1 MDSGISKY
9 SCKICKRDYETYNGI
24 WKHNKKYHIKN
35 NTNIKNTSLK
45 LPESPESPPEIILK
59 TRNKLSCEYCSK
71 ILSRIDNLKVHEE
84 KCKLKNT
91 SKIVILEKTIEEM
104 KAENN
109 KINILESK
117 IKKLENN
124 TMKKVIN
131 NYNNCGNMITNNK
144 LIINKI
150 GTENLLEL
158 KNTEITDIF
167 NKEIESVILF
177 IELINFNER
186 LPENHSFCT
195 TSLES
200 KYLSTYNSETNT
212 IDKDRKKYFFDKLLD
227 TSIKRLEILY
237 NSNKKKIAETRQKQ
251 IEENINNLK
260 KMKESSFSNKI
271 MKEMIN
277 KLNLLSYN
285 KKEIV
290 KNTWAKDE
298 SSDDFQKDLEREDSP
313 RYIEYKKSKEQSNVE
328 SSSEFITTD
337 SVAKKVALSLKK
349 TKKPIIKIDDSLNE
363 TNTENDVD
371 ITKQV
376 FIDMYGN

>member
-1 MDSGISKY
+1 MTFNCEKCNKEY
-9 SCKICKRDYETYNGI
+9 SSYQSLWN
-24 WKHNKKYHIKN
+24 HNKIYH
-35 NTNIKNTSLK
+35 NTNITESTGVATGKNCKKYYICDLCTKKFTRRNNMNHHKLNTCPKKDVQVTKTEISELK
-45 LPESPESPPEIILK
+45 DVI
-59 TRNKLSCEYCSK
+59 NKLETK
-71 ILSRIDNLKVHEE
+71 ID
-84 KCKLKNT
+84 
-91 SKIVILEKTIEEM
+91 KIS
-104 KAENN
+104 N
-109 KINILESK
+109 
-117 IKKLENN
+117 
-124 TMKKVIN
+124 KKVIN

-212 IDKDRKKYFFDKLLD
+212 IDKDRKKYFFDKLLE

-285 KKEIV
+285 KKEII

-298 SSDDFQKDLEREDSP
+298 SDDDDFQKDLEREDSP
-313 RYIEYKKSKEQSNVE
+313 RYIEYKKSKESDKIKSNVE
-328 SSSEFITTD
+328 TTSEFITTD

-349 TKKPIIKIDDSLNE
+349 TKKPIIKIENSLDE

>member
-1 MDSGISKY
+1 MTFNCEKCIKEY
-9 SCKICKRDYETYNGI
+9 SSYQSLWN
-24 WKHNKKYHIKN
+24 HNKLYHNTTITEITGVTTGKNCKKYYICNLCTKKFTRRN
-35 NTNIKNTSLK
+35 NMNHHKLNTCPKKDIQVTKIEISELK
-45 LPESPESPPEIILK
+45 DVI
-59 TRNKLSCEYCSK
+59 NKLETK
-71 ILSRIDNLKVHEE
+71 ID
-84 KCKLKNT
+84 
-91 SKIVILEKTIEEM
+91 KIS
-104 KAENN
+104 N
-109 KINILESK
+109 
-117 IKKLENN
+117 
-124 TMKKVIN
+124 KKVIN

-298 SSDDFQKDLEREDSP
+298 SSDDFQKDLEHEDSP
-313 RYIEYKKSKEQSNVE
+313 RYIEYKKSKESDKIKSNVE
-328 SSSEFITTD
+328 TTSEFITTD
-337 SVAKKVALSLKK
+337 SVAKKVVLSLKK
-349 TKKPIIKIDDSLNE
+349 TKKPIIKIEDSLNE